1 MFVPERGA
9 FSEPRADVT
18 DGDVG
23 DSLFSP
29 HPHTAAAD
37 TAITAN
43 PVSALGRM

>member
-9 FSEPRADVT
+9 FSEPRTDMT

-29 HPHTAAAD
+29 HPHTMAAD
-37 TAITAN
+37 TAMTAN
-43 PVSALGRM
+43 RVNALRRM